1 VRTIGR
7 CTDWNYF
14 TLEIPAGVVTIY
26 YGVESICRL
35 SLSCGEL
42 PPAPVGGREQVQMPW
57 PRLVRDLQLFFEGK
71 GKGIVWNYPLFMQG
85 YTPWTR
91 RVLEMSRKIP
101 FGQTCTY
108 GELAKM
114 VGSPRAARAVGQA
127 LGRNRTPIIFP
138 CHRVIGSRGD
148 LVGFGEGI
156 GWKKKLLEL
165 EKSKQR

>member
-1 VRTIGR
+1 
-7 CTDWNYF
+7 
-14 TLEIPAGVVTIY
+14 
-26 YGVESICRL
+26 
-35 SLSCGEL
+35 
-42 PPAPVGGREQVQMPW
+42 
-57 PRLVRDLQLFFEGK
+57 
-71 GKGIVWNYPLFMQG
+71 
-85 YTPWTR
+85 
-91 RVLEMSRKIP
+91 MSRKIP